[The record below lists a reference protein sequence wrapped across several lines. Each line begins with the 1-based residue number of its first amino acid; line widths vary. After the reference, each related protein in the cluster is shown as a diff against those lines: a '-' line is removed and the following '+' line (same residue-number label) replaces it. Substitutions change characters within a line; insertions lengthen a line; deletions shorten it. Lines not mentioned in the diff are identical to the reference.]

1 MSRILGF
8 VRDTLMSFSSFSEQ
22 VKIIYSPTTLGFFV
36 GIILLYKIY
45 NLIKY
50 YKCLP
55 PGPCGY
61 PVLGMIPKI
70 KKEFHLQLFDYTKD
84 FGKIFS
90 LQMGNQLM
98 VVLSD
103 HKLIKAAFG
112 KSDFA
117 AKPQMDQ
124 FLNFLDGR
132 GKCYCLKRNT
142 NQIKIFIVFRNH

>member
-1 MSRILGF
+1 
-8 VRDTLMSFSSFSEQ
+8 
-22 VKIIYSPTTLGFFV
+22 
-36 GIILLYKIY
+36 
-45 NLIKY
+45 
-50 YKCLP
+50 
-55 PGPCGY
+55 
-61 PVLGMIPKI
+61 MIPKI

-90 LQMGNQLM
+90 LKMGNQLM

-117 AKPQMDQ
+117 AKPQME

-132 GKCYCLKRNT
+132 IGPELLKPLARLYHQFDCIPT
-142 NQIKIFIVFRNH
+142 QLA

>member
-1 MSRILGF
+1 MSL
-8 VRDTLMSFSSFSEQ
+8 SSVSEE
-22 VKIIYSPTTLGFFV
+22 VKLIYSPRTLGFFIC
-36 GIILLYKIY
+36 IILLYKIC

-50 YKCLP
+50 NKCPP
-55 PGPCGY
+55 PGPRGY

-90 LQMGNQLM
+90 LKMGNQLM

-117 AKPQMDQ
+117 AKPQME

-132 GKCYCLKRNT
+132 GKC
-142 NQIKIFIVFRNH
+142 